1 MKPRSWISF
10 IVIIGLLLGVTPGN
24 ASAVSVTKAQA
35 ANVTKA
41 FKTISTNLDTQATQ
55 ANDDLNTG
63 LDAAQ
68 KQYDSDMKKAND
80 DYQQALLASNAKF
93 QPQKTALLTA
103 IEDANRS
110 NNQLTFKVM
119 VNNLS
124 LCPTKK
130 NGNCE
135 AGDILVWGDKKW
147 ELKDAE
153 FFVTI
158 GGIVCTDEPTR
169 IKNKTTIASSNE
181 QIPIIDGRWQTETNA
196 LAATLLAKKNTIRET
211 QYSANSKL
219 NSDYQETSE
228 TVDATKVNVDYA
240 ILASGR
246 AERDFAAFD
255 QAFIT
260 AYEYQENLEN
270 LQAIAD
276 APIIA
281 TILTLGFGNLVKVT
295 KMLSQGNT
303 VSDRYTLKGAT
314 AFNKTVGKVFVTKS
328 AFRARIKD
336 AQSVYLKLL
345 PKGTVK
351 SV

>member
-1 MKPRSWISF
+1 M
-10 IVIIGLLLGVTPGN
+10 IGLLLGVTPGN

-55 ANDDLNTG
+55 ANDDLNAG

-80 DYQQALLASNAKF
+80 DYQQALLATNAKF
-93 QPQKTALLTA
+93 QPQKTALLNA
-103 IEDANRS
+103 IEDANLS
-110 NNQLTFKVM
+110 NLTLSFKVM
-119 VNNLS
+119 VSNLD
-124 LCPTKK
+124 LCP
-130 NGNCE
+130 NRSPGNC
-135 AGDILVWGDKKW
+135 AVGDILLWRDNQKYFGPNAGYNSESW
-147 ELKDAE
+147 IQMGA
-153 FFVTI
+153 
-158 GGIVCTDEPTR
+158 IVCTDEPTR
-169 IKNKTTIASSNE
+169 LRNKTTIASSNE
-181 QIPIIDGRWQTETNA
+181 LIPIIDGRWQTETKA
-196 LAATLLAKKNTIRET
+196 LDSTLRAKKLQIGDTK
-211 QYSANSKL
+211 SSVDSKL
-219 NSDYQETSE
+219 NSDYQDVS
-228 TVDATKVNVDYA
+228 DAIDAAKVNVEYA

-246 AERDFAAFD
+246 AEKDFVTFD

-260 AYEYQENLEN
+260 GYEFQENLEN

-303 VSDRYTLKGAT
+303 VSDHYTLKGAT

-336 AQSVYLKLL
+336 AQSVYAKLL
-345 PKGTVK
+345 PKGTTK
-351 SV
+351 MI